1 MSSLS
6 TLKFT
11 KADFKELSI
20 PDLVHNIFSD
30 KTSQNWK
37 LRVYLIWCIECLQ
50 EAWFEAF
57 RPFDVFLNEL
67 LTDKH
72 DDFLDGLCDETL
84 SEVFTILLT

>member
-11 KADFKELSI
+11 KVDFKELSI
-20 PDLVHNIFSD
+20 PDLVHNIFSY
-30 KTSQNWK
+30 KNSQNWK

-50 EAWFEAF
+50 EAWIEAF

-72 DDFLDGLCDETL
+72 EDFLDGLCDETL
-84 SEVFTILLT
+84 SEVFTILSQ

>member
-11 KADFKELSI
+11 KVDFKELSI
-20 PDLVHNIFSD
+20 PDLVHNIFSY
-30 KTSQNWK
+30 KNSQNWK

-50 EAWFEAF
+50 EAWIEAF
-57 RPFDVFLNEL
+57 HPFDVFLNEL

-84 SEVFTILLT
+84 SEVFTILLQ